1 MNLSQKNIL
10 ITGAGRGLGKALALA
25 LAAAGGRL
33 ALVARNRK
41 ELKQTEQEIRAA
53 GGLAHALPG
62 DVGRKESVYP
72 LVGQAA
78 ALLGPLDLLV
88 NNASALGDL
97 PLRDLAETDCESFQR
112 VLETNLVGPFRLIK
126 AVVGSLWIRD
136 AGLILNISSDAAVE
150 AYAKWGSYG
159 VSKAGLDHLTRIFA
173 AEFQG
178 SHVRFLSVDPGEMDT
193 RMHAEAMP
201 EADRSLLA
209 SPRTVAARI
218 KRLIEAAES
227 FPSGS
232 RVVLSQW
239 KEDLHGASS
248 RPMAS

>member
-1 MNLSQKNIL
+1 MNLDKKNIL
-10 ITGAGRGLGKALALA
+10 ITGAGRGLGKALALE
-25 LAAAGGRL
+25 LAAAGGRV

-41 ELKQTEQEIRAA
+41 ELKETDSEIRAA
-53 GGLAHALPG
+53 GGIAHALPG
-62 DVGRKESVYP
+62 DVARKESVYP

-78 ALLGPLDLLV
+78 TLLGPIDLLI

-97 PLRDLAETDCESFQR
+97 PLRDLAETDCESLSR

-126 AVVGSLWIRD
+126 AVVGHMWIRNE
-136 AGLILNISSDAAVE
+136 GLILNISSDAAVE
-150 AYAKWGSYG
+150 AYAKWGAYG

-178 SHVRFLSVDPGEMDT
+178 SRVRFLSVDPGEMDT

-209 SPRTVAARI
+209 SPRVVAAEL
-218 KRLIEAAES
+218 KRLIESADS
-227 FPSGS
+227 IPSGS
-232 RVVLSQW
+232 RVVLSQ
-239 KEDLHGASS
+239 
-248 RPMAS
+248 